1 MLLDH
6 GLYHHI
12 APDFLVLYS
21 QFISSIAM
29 SIPLPFSTI
38 SLDDLDQTRSL
49 LTEILRI
56 GMTMNQDPKM
66 IKRFK
71 AIQLDD
77 NLLDIFMTVLGDKNI
92 SMPSLRLS
100 FVLDGQSIDY
110 SIEERTQLQKLI
122 FSVFGH
128 SLRRT
133 FLEFGSCLY
142 LCFYA
147 AC

>member
-49 LTEILRI
+49 LTEILRL
-56 GMTMNQDPKM
+56 GMTMNQDPKI

-92 SMPSLRLS
+92 SMLLS
-100 FVLDGQSIDY
+100 S
-110 SIEERTQLQKLI
+110 TLI
-122 FSVFGH
+122 CIRWTV
-128 SLRRT
+128 
-133 FLEFGSCLY
+133 Y
-142 LCFYA
+142 
-147 AC
+147 